1 MLKIV
6 NYSKQYEN
14 GKLAV
19 NNLSLNVEK
28 GDIYAFI
35 GHNGAG
41 KTTTIKSIVGI
52 LPYTDGEIIIN
63 GFNVKNNPIECKKI
77 VAYIRER
84 YTIDQ
89 EFAILRQR
97 DTKPEEFAE
106 YDKYCEEC
114 KARAKH

>member
-1 MLKIV
+1 M
-6 NYSKQYEN
+6 KQTALIEIN
-14 GKLAV
+14 GKYYP
-19 NNLSLNVEK
+19 STIEVE
-28 GDIYAFI
+28 D
-35 GHNGAG
+35 
-41 KTTTIKSIVGI
+41 TPIVDDRT
-52 LPYTDGEIIIN
+52 YEEK
-63 GFNVKNNPIECKKI
+63 V

-106 YDKYCEEC
+106 YDRYCEEC